1 MKNLQ
6 GKNLKTGNIGHDTA
20 KGRLSRKLEDTGYNV
35 RNIINGIKAK
45 ENVKFLMAMGLVK
58 IERIGQDYV
67 IKCVDSLYVKQT
79 RNGKEVGYVEKTH
92 TLNNNVTI
100 VSVVNN
106 IATSQVG
113 SSNVGKTMY
122 WINNKDAVKYKK
134 EIIIGADILSLN
146 WVKKTYSKDMIC
158 TLSERKKFEK
168 YNGQL

>member
-20 KGRLSRKLEDTGYNV
+20 KGRLAGKLESNGYNV

-45 ENVKFLMAMGLVK
+45 ENIKFLMAMGLVK
-58 IERIGQDYV
+58 IERIGQNFI
-67 IKCVDSLYVKQT
+67 IKCVDSLYVKQV
-79 RNGKEVGYVEKTH
+79 RNGRVVGYVEKKH

-100 VSVVNN
+100 VSVLNN
-106 IATSQVG
+106 IATDQVG
-113 SSNVGKTMY
+113 SNNVGKTMY

-146 WVKKTYSKDMIC
+146 WIKKTYSKDMIC